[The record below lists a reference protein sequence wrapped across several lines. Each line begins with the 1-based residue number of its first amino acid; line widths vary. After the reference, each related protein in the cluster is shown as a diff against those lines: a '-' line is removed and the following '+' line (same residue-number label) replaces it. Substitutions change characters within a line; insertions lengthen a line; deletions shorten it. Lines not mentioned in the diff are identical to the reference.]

1 MINLTAIIITSI
13 ICLTALAGGQI
24 AYKALLVQLE
34 IRKEENKPGPSE
46 LQSLLRVMR
55 ALFGN
60 RPEVEKK
67 EEPKNDE

>member
-1 MINLTAIIITSI
+1 MINVTAIIITSI

-34 IRKEENKPGPSE
+34 IRKEENKPGPF
-46 LQSLLRVMR
+46 MR
-55 ALFGN
+55 ALFGR
-60 RPEVEKK
+60 RPEVEKE